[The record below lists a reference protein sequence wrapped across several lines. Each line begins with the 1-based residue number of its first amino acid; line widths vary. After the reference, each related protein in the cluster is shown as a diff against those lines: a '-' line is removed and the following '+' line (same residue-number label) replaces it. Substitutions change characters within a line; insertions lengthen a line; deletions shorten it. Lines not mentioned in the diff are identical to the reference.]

1 MGISSGAISSL
12 KIIKVI
18 YFKEYYTI
26 TKSCVSICFL
36 GPFLTLLGIS
46 KVPVQTVSIIERKF
60 QYRKTLTEG
69 LHFIIPLLD
78 KVMSNQSLKGQVF
91 IVYQTT
97 FSRDWKPMSVF
108 IYIKLKVFQ
117 YVMLYIDT

>member
-1 MGISSGAISSL
+1 MCFNI
-12 KIIKVI
+12 
-18 YFKEYYTI
+18 
-26 TKSCVSICFL
+26 FL
-36 GPFLTLLGIS
+36 GPFLTLLGIT
-46 KVPVQTVSIIERKF
+46 KVPAQTISIMERKF
-60 QYRKTLTEG
+60 QYRKTLTDC

-78 KVMSNQSLKGQVF
+78 KVVSNQLLKEQVF
-91 IVYQTT
+91 IVHQTI